1 MDEEL
6 FYIRKAAKFL
16 RVSVSTIRR
25 WDDTGK
31 LKSIRNPM
39 NNYRMYR
46 LKDLKVA
53 LNQITGC

>member
-16 RVSVSTIRR
+16 QVSVSTIRR